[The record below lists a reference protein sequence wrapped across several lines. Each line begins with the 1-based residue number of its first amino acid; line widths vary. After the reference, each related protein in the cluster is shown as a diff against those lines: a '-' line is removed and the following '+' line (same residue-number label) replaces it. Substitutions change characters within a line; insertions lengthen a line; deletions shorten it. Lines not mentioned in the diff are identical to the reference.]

1 MRLEGALLESTI
13 AAALEP
19 GERSEAA
26 SSRLFREWV
35 EPLSDSFTAAGV
47 EEYLRVFPEILAAAL
62 PGCRAAAIRERY
74 QRLRSRGPFAG
85 PKETVCDVVVLSRV
99 TLGADV
105 AVTSVALD
113 AARKAFPNAT
123 LHLAGNRKNWEM
135 FAAERRL
142 RLLEAPY
149 ARQDGLR
156 GRLEASALLATRIP
170 DGAVVIDPD
179 SRLSQL
185 GLIPMGDEERY
196 YFFESRSAGG
206 GGTLGQLTA
215 EWCRRM
221 FGVAGRAWI
230 APEKGLLTS
239 PRVCVSFG
247 TGGNPDKGLGPEFEA
262 GVLRHLAQR
271 GLPVLA
277 DKGMG
282 GEESER
288 VERAAAGLAGVE
300 TWLGAF
306 APFAFEIARA
316 PLYIGYDSSGQHV
329 AAAAGTPLVCAFQ
342 GAPSER
348 FFERWRP
355 HGAGPARVVRAAS
368 DPLGEVCRAADD
380 LISRRV
386 S

>member
-1 MRLEGALLESTI
+1 MPLEGALLESTI
-13 AAALEP
+13 AAALGS
-19 GERSEAA
+19 GEDSEAA
-26 SSRLFREWV
+26 GSHLFREWV
-35 EPLSDSFTAAGV
+35 EPLSDSFTKAGV
-47 EEYLRVFPEILAAAL
+47 DEYLRLFPDILASVL
-62 PGCRAAAIRERY
+62 PGF
-74 QRLRSRGPFAG
+74 PAG
-85 PKETVCDVVVLSRV
+85 PLRDRYHRIRDREPFSGPRDAVRDVVVLSRV

-105 AVTSVALD
+105 AVTSVVLD
-113 AARKAFPNAT
+113 AARQAFPDAT
-123 LHLAGNRKNWEM
+123 LHLAGNRKNWEL
-135 FAAERRL
+135 FAGERRL

-149 ARQDGLR
+149 ARRGGLR
-156 GRLEASALLATRIP
+156 GRLEASAALAARIP
-170 DGAVVIDPD
+170 EGALVIDPD

-185 GLIPMGDEERY
+185 GLIPMGEDDRY
-196 YFFESRSAGG
+196 YFFESRSAQGP
-206 GGTLGQLTA
+206 GTLGQLTA

-221 FGVAGRAWI
+221 FGAAGRAWI
-230 APEKGLLTS
+230 APEKGLLAS

-262 GVLRHLAQR
+262 GVLRHLVRR
-271 GLPVLA
+271 GLPLLI

-282 GEESER
+282 GEEGER
-288 VERAAAGLAGVE
+288 VERAAAGLNGVE

-355 HGAGPARVVRAAS
+355 HGAGPARVVRDAA
-368 DPLGEVCRAADD
+368 DPLGEVCRAADE
-380 LISRRV
+380 LISRRA